1 MIDFKTW
8 FEQKYIDWLT
18 KRGKRG
24 SVREFSELIGVDQR
38 LVSNWMNGH
47 KRPGPDFADK
57 IAKFLDYDLTVYD
70 LLDLPKPD
78 KRLLKAKANWEY
90 MTEAER
96 DEITEILERA
106 EARHAQE
113 EAKRPIPNP

>member
-1 MIDFKTW
+1 MADFKTW
-8 FEQKYIDWLT
+8 FENIYIDWLT
-18 KRGKRG
+18 QRRKRG
-24 SVREFSELIGVDQR
+24 SVREFSDLLDIDQKM
-38 LVSNWMNGH
+38 VANWMRGSG
-47 KRPGPDFADK
+47 KPGPQYADK

-70 LLDLPKPD
+70 LLGLPKPD

-96 DEITEILERA
+96 DEITHILERA

-113 EAKRPIPNP
+113 EAKHPIPNP